1 MQNEPNFRKSQ
12 MFVNKVLTK
21 DYDKRTLGER
31 GKNEP
36 KTNPIYPV
44 VAFGEAGLKPN
55 LQNAR
60 MNVSTV
66 LTNTYEQ
73 RTMNNELIKT
83 NPIYPV
89 VAFGEAGTNPKNSSR
104 RAGIWF

>member
-1 MQNEPNFRKSQ
+1 MN
-12 MFVNKVLTK
+12 VYKVLAR

-44 VAFGEAGLKPN
+44 VASGEAG
-55 LQNAR
+55 
-60 MNVSTV
+60 
-66 LTNTYEQ
+66 
-73 RTMNNELIKT
+73 T

-89 VAFGEAGTNPKNSSR
+89 VASGEAGSNPIYPAVASGE
-104 RAGIWF
+104 AGSKPISEAKKYSYKRNFLFDQYT